1 MQCYGP
7 YRVAGNW
14 GSGVGAEYAHV
25 KARPI
30 TGLDG
35 GKEHVGRIRQSF
47 EWSLSS
53 QRDAG
58 LNLCAMILTKDD
70 GVILP
75 TGGSYCELKLLQ
87 DHVDMEDR

>member
-1 MQCYGP
+1 MQCYVP

-14 GSGVGAEYAHV
+14 GSGGGAEYAHA

-70 GVILP
+70 GVILADRK
-75 TGGSYCELKLLQ
+75 ELLRTKTPA
-87 DHVDMEDR
+87 RSRRYGR